1 MKRDKGFWTIIALF
15 LLSGVAIS
23 VAAWRFTANNTFL
36 NLRFAEE
43 VLPRQTEVPEI
54 TRKFVHYVAE
64 NETGFLELRVGQFVQ
79 DSLSPFL
86 TTSLI
91 AFIFLSV
98 RQHRLMK
105 RIEKV
110 EAERRAD

>member
-1 MKRDKGFWTIIALF
+1 VKHDKGFWIIIALF
-15 LLSGVAIS
+15 LLNGVAIS
-23 VAAWRFTANNTFL
+23 VAAWRFTANNTFA
-36 NLRFAEE
+36 NPRFAEE

-54 TRKFVHYVAE
+54 TRKFAHYVAE
-64 NETGFLELRVGQFVQ
+64 NETEFLELRVGQFVKG
-79 DSLSPFL
+79 SLSAVF

-105 RIEKV
+105 RIEKL
-110 EAERRAD
+110 EAEQRAD